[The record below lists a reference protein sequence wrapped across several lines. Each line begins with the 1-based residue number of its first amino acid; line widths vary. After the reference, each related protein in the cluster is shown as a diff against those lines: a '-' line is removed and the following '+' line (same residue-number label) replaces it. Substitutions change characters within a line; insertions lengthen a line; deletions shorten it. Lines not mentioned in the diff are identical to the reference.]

1 MRSFSRLTLVAAS
14 LALIFGL
21 FTPSVKAMPARQDN
35 NCLKAEIAELEKP
48 PTTSV
53 PSGTL
58 LSWTWLI
65 TNTGCDWGTAAT
77 QGSVTV
83 FYSPSNG
90 LPENAFIF
98 SPSDP
103 LEAPTGVSRTLT
115 LSGTAPQS
123 GNYTF
128 TLGLKA
134 ITDTVVISPEVGE
147 VAFSVL
153 ATAAILPTE
162 TSAPAPTEIPKPTLT
177 ETPTPTKTATST
189 PTNTPA
195 PAPTGTPTPTP
206 NPFNNPFM
214 LAIGFGAVG
223 LALIALFVILGR
235 GKKRPPKPSEG
246 VVVPPNA
253 PPPPEPMTVC
263 SKCNTLN
270 KPNAKF
276 CKQCGTP
283 LKAQPVVTKT
293 TSTRPLTAVTGP
305 STKPASDP
313 SAFAPLP
320 RGALIG
326 QQRYRVLEVVH
337 QSKLLNR
344 YRVEDQE
351 PLIVCPQCG
360 VGNPA
365 DSNFCQECR
374 SSIQGLGS
382 FKPQCLVKEASQAD
396 RVQTEYALVQLAL
409 AHAKVIPPR
418 ATFDEQVAGVARYYV
433 VLDEPTWGTAAQI
446 VPPHEASQ
454 VFAWGIGLAEG
465 LDYLHQRHIVM
476 NSLRGTEIAL
486 LGKEARWADFE
497 TARVVPD
504 EEWTQTGTQST
515 SNDARQ
521 LAALL
526 YRLAT
531 GLIQYDSN
539 NRTLAPK
546 ANAVFGKILA
556 ETTYLTASGL
566 AEALREAEQNV
577 RRPGGI
583 DVAAAR
589 LSDVGQE
596 RDLDEDSILTL
607 ELGQVYRSVS
617 APLGVYAVA
626 DGMGGHEGGD
636 VASRLAIRAI
646 ARMALTD
653 ILMPAMADG
662 APPADFEGWIK
673 RAVLEAN
680 KAVLTQRKTSRNDM
694 GTTLVLAVVLNDL
707 AYIAHVGDSRAYL
720 IRNRDIKQLTV
731 DHSLVER
738 LVATGQITR
747 EEAATHPQRNV
758 IYKNIGDKPQ
768 VEPDI
773 LRLNLM
779 PGDKLLL
786 CCDGLSGEIND
797 GEILRIVA
805 QYPALPA
812 ACRELIQAANAAGGH
827 DNISVVLIEVVA
839 TA

>member
-1 MRSFSRLTLVAAS
+1 MRSFSRLTLVGTLVAAS
-14 LALIFGL
+14 LAVIFGL
-21 FTPSVKAMPARQDN
+21 VAPSVEAQ
-35 NCLKAEIAELEKP
+35 
-48 PTTSV
+48 
-53 PSGTL
+53 
-58 LSWTWLI
+58 
-65 TNTGCDWGTAAT
+65 
-77 QGSVTV
+77 
-83 FYSPSNG
+83 
-90 LPENAFIF
+90 
-98 SPSDP
+98 
-103 LEAPTGVSRTLT
+103 APT
-115 LSGTAPQS
+115 
-123 GNYTF
+123 
-128 TLGLKA
+128 
-134 ITDTVVISPEVGE
+134 
-147 VAFSVL
+147 
-153 ATAAILPTE
+153 PT
-162 TSAPAPTEIPKPTLT
+162 PT
-177 ETPTPTKTATST
+177 ETPTPTPTETPTPTPTETPTVTPTETPTSTSTGSSTATPTPTSTESSTPTRTKTSTST

-195 PAPTGTPTPTP
+195 PVATGTPTSTPTPTP
-206 NPFNNPFM
+206 PGGGQPDNPLVLP
-214 LAIGFGAVG
+214 IGIGAVV
-223 LALIALFVILGR
+223 LAVLIALFVILRR
-235 GKKRPPKPSEG
+235 GKNRPPKSG
-246 VVVPPNA
+246 ASIVVP
-253 PPPPEPMTVC
+253 PPPPEPMPMC
-263 SKCNTLN
+263 PKCNMLN
-270 KPNAKF
+270 KPDAKF
-276 CKQCGTP
+276 CKQCGTS
-283 LKAQPVVTKT
+283 LKVQPVATKP
-293 TSTRPLTAVTGP
+293 SPTGP
-305 STKPASDP
+305 LGTVTVPSPKPAADP
-313 SAFAPLP
+313 SAFTPLSKDT
-320 RGALIG
+320 LIG
-326 QQRYRVLEVVH
+326 QQRYRVLEIVH
-337 QSKLLNR
+337 QSKQLNR
-344 YRVEDQE
+344 YRVEDQRS
-351 PLIVCPQCG
+351 LIICPQCG
-360 VGNPA
+360 TGNPA
-365 DSNFCQECR
+365 GSAFCQECR
-374 SSIQGLGS
+374 SSIQGLS
-382 FKPQCLVKEASQAD
+382 AFKPQYLIKEASQAD
-396 RVQTEYALVQLAL
+396 RVQTEYALGQLAL

-418 ATFDEQVAGVARYYV
+418 AAFEEQVAGTMRYYV
-433 VLDEPTWGTAAQI
+433 VVDDPTWGTAAQI

-465 LDYLHQRHIVM
+465 LDYLHQRHIAM

-486 LGKEARWADFE
+486 LGKEAKWADFE
-497 TARVVPD
+497 TARLIAD
-504 EEWTQTGTQST
+504 AEWTQTGTQSI
-515 SNDARQ
+515 SNDVRQ

-531 GLIQYDSN
+531 GLPQYDPN

-583 DVAAAR
+583 DVSVAR

-646 ARMALTD
+646 ARLALAD
-653 ILMPAMADG
+653 ILTPALADG
-662 APPADFEGWIK
+662 ALPADFEGWLK

-680 KAVLTQRKTSRNDM
+680 KAVLTQRKASRNDM
-694 GTTLVLAVVLNDL
+694 GTTLALAVVLNDL

-797 GEILRIVA
+797 SQILQIVT
-805 QYPALPA
+805 QYRALPM
-812 ACRELIQAANAAGGH
+812 ACRELIKAANAAGGH